1 MGERRGERH
10 SWHPRQTPSQSRKS
24 LWWRG
29 RSLFHSVPVSAS
41 LLVRFPLREPAWR
54 SDGVV
59 SPPLTYSYD
68 SPQASAAKEGSE
80 NEEREGGGLVRVE
93 TNPLNLIP

>member
-1 MGERRGERH
+1 M
-10 SWHPRQTPSQSRKS
+10 
-24 LWWRG
+24 
-29 RSLFHSVPVSAS
+29 SLFHSVPVSAS

-68 SPQASAAKEGSE
+68 SPQASAAKKGSE
-80 NEEREGGGLVRVE
+80 NEKRERGGGTGESRNQSAQFDSMSLS
-93 TNPLNLIP
+93 LIGSSIHVVP